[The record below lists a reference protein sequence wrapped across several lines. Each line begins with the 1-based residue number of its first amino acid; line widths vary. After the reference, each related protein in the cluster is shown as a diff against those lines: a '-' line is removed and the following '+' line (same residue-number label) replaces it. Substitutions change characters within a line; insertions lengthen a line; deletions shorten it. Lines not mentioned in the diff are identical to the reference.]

1 VKFLLYCFIIFIII
15 FIPARTF
22 RGIMPQVIENKI
34 PFWENKYEL
43 RKNIKNLAHKI
54 KNIAGEDYFYL
65 IVLENN
71 LFDPYFYP
79 ILKYELIKTNV
90 IIVNDDK
97 LLKEKIKM
105 INNSAQ
111 KYYILNYKAS
121 YNVNKNPYKEKKINF
136 ELFELNKI

>member
-1 VKFLLYCFIIFIII
+1 
-15 FIPARTF
+15 
-22 RGIMPQVIENKI
+22 M
-34 PFWENKYEL
+34 
-43 RKNIKNLAHKI
+43 
-54 KNIAGEDYFYL
+54 
-65 IVLENN
+65 
-71 LFDPYFYP
+71 FDPYFYP

>member
-22 RGIMPQVIENKI
+22 RGIMPQVVENKI
-34 PFWENKYEL
+34 PFWKDKYEL
-43 RKNIKNLAHKI
+43 RKNIKNLANKI
-54 KNIAGEDYFYL
+54 KNITGEDNFFL
-65 IVLENN
+65 IVIENN
-71 LFDPYFYP
+71 LLDPYFYP
-79 ILKYELIKTNV
+79 ILKYDLIKTNV

-97 LLKEKIKM
+97 LLQEKIKM
-105 INNSAQ
+105 INDTAQ

-121 YNVNKNPYKEKKINF
+121 YNINKNPYKEKKVNF